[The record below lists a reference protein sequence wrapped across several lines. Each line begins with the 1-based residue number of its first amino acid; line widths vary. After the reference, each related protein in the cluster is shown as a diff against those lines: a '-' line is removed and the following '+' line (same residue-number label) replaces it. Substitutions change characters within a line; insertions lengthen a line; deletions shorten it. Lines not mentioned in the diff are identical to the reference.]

1 MAKPRAN
8 LRLSTKL
15 YDALC
20 RAAESPGVTK
30 TAILEASLQQ
40 YLFPDDDKEL
50 ENRLLS
56 RLDAF
61 DLRQGAIERDVAL
74 TMETLAHFVFY
85 WLCRTD
91 PLPEGE
97 RDAAQVLGQRRFDY
111 FIEQVARKIVSG
123 SGLSDRMSADIEP
136 AAFPEEELD

>member
-1 MAKPRAN
+1 MSKPRAN

-30 TAILEASLQQ
+30 TAILGAALEQ
-40 YLFPDDDKEL
+40 YLFPEKDKEL
-50 ENRLLS
+50 ESRLLL

-97 RDAAQVLGQRRFDY
+97 RDAAQALGQRRFDY
-111 FIEQVARKIVSG
+111 FIEQVAIKIGSKSG
-123 SGLSDRMSADIEP
+123 IA
-136 AAFPEEELD
+136 ELFD

>member
-1 MAKPRAN
+1 M
-8 LRLSTKL
+8 
-15 YDALC
+15 
-20 RAAESPGVTK
+20 TK
-30 TAILEASLQQ
+30 TAILEAALEQ
-40 YLFPDDDKEL
+40 YLFPDKDKDL
-50 ENRLLS
+50 ESRLLS

-97 RDAAQVLGQRRFDY
+97 RDAAQALGQRRFDY
-111 FIEQVARKIVSG
+111 FIEQVASKLANEG
-123 SGLSDRMSADIEP
+123 SVTTRIGLPLEDDV
-136 AAFPEEELD
+136 

>member
-1 MAKPRAN
+1 MSKPRAN
-8 LRLSTKL
+8 LRLSAKL

-30 TAILEASLQQ
+30 TAILEAALEQ
-40 YLFPDDDKEL
+40 YLFPEKDKDL
-50 ENRLLS
+50 ESRLLS

-61 DLRQGAIERDVAL
+61 DMRQGAIERDVAL
-74 TMETLAHFVFY
+74 TMETVAHFVLY

-97 RDAAQVLGQRRFDY
+97 RDAAQALGQRRFDY
-111 FIEQVARKIVSG
+111 FIEQVALKVASGEGVSAQLLR
-123 SGLSDRMSADIEP
+123 S
-136 AAFPEEELD
+136 

>member
-1 MAKPRAN
+1 MSKPRAN

-30 TAILEASLQQ
+30 TAILEAALEQ
-40 YLFPDDDKEL
+40 YLFPEKDKDL
-50 ENRLLS
+50 ESRLLS

-61 DLRQGAIERDVAL
+61 DMRQGAIERDVAL
-74 TMETLAHFVFY
+74 TMETVAHFVFY

-97 RDAAQVLGQRRFDY
+97 RDAAQALGQRRFDY
-111 FIEQVARKIVSG
+111 FIGQVARKIAGG
-123 SGLSDRMSADIEP
+123 SGLSDRMSLDVEP

>member
-1 MAKPRAN
+1 MPSERPGGAAPTRPGRDAA
-8 LRLSTKL
+8 LRL
-15 YDALC
+15 DALC

-30 TAILEASLQQ
+30 TAILEAALEQ
-40 YLFPDDDKEL
+40 YLFPEKDKDL
-50 ENRLLS
+50 ESRLLS

-97 RDAAQVLGQRRFDY
+97 RDAAQALGQRRFDY
-111 FIEQVARKIVSG
+111 FIEQVASKLANEDGVASQLFYEG
-123 SGLSDRMSADIEP
+123 E
-136 AAFPEEELD
+136 